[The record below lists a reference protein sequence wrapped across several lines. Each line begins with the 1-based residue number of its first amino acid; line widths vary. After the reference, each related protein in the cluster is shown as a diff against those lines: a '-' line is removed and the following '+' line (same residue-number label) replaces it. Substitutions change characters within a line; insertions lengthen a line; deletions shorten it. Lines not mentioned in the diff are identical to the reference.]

1 MLTSHEDVYA
11 AGDVTTVDWHTSEL
25 WFQMRLWTQ
34 ARQMGVYAALCMSA
48 HLNGTSAELY
58 FNFDV
63 FAHMTRFFGYKVV
76 LLGLYNG
83 QNLEPSECRTLV
95 RVVPQQQFVK
105 VVLRDHKMVGALL
118 IGDTDLEETFEHLIL
133 DQLDLSAFGDHLLDN
148 TVDIEDYFD

>member
-1 MLTSHEDVYA
+1 
-11 AGDVTTVDWHTSEL
+11 
-25 WFQMRLWTQ
+25 
-34 ARQMGVYAALCMSA
+34 MSA

-83 QNLEPSECRTLV
+83 QNLKPSECRTLV

-118 IGDTDLEETFEHLIL
+118 IGDTGKLTNTWTH
-133 DQLDLSAFGDHLLDN
+133 FGYYYCYSVWIVLC
-148 TVDIEDYFD
+148 ERFM